1 MVSHGATDWRVRFK
15 PAAPARTHLLL
26 AACAWS
32 AVGSV
37 LVILG
42 FYWVHTAGSTPS
54 YLVLAIALG
63 FIKSR
68 YILDKTARRA
78 TARIVERGDGKCI
91 GGFFSYKSWLLV
103 IVMALAGR
111 FLRSGV
117 ISRLLLGFIYA
128 AVGSALLI
136 SSRLFWQ
143 RYAGGAKND
152 VQ

>member
-1 MVSHGATDWRVRFK
+1 MRPPEATNWRVRFK

-42 FYWVHTAGSTPS
+42 IYWVHAAGSTPG
-54 YLVLAIALG
+54 YLLLAVAIG
-63 FIKSR
+63 FAKSR

-78 TARIVERGDGKCI
+78 AARIMERGDGRCI
-91 GGFFSYKSWLLV
+91 GGFFSWKSWLLV
-103 IVMALAGR
+103 AAMALAGR

-117 ISRLLLGFIYA
+117 VSMLLLAFIYV

-136 SSRLFWQ
+136 SSRFFWQ
-143 RYAGGAKND
+143 GYAGGTKKDA
-152 VQ
+152 Q